1 MHGCA
6 CVIVIFIYVAQ
17 TAEISGE
24 PGTIMQRSKSRAND
38 LEESAADE
46 KTGKQISGFKAFISS
61 CFFVSVLCIFLYG
74 ACAKLW
80 SVFFACVALLVWLGL
95 PAVLKLLAL
104 LAL

>member
-17 TAEISGE
+17 TDEISGE
-24 PGTIMQRSKSRAND
+24 PGTIMQRSKSRANE
-38 LEESAADE
+38 LEASASDE
-46 KTGKQISGFKAFISS
+46 KTGKQISGFNAFISS

-80 SVFFACVALLVWLGL
+80 SVSLLVLLCLVGL
-95 PAVLKLLAL
+95 ECMLC
-104 LAL
+104 

>member
-6 CVIVIFIYVAQ
+6 CVIVFFIYVAQ

-38 LEESAADE
+38 LEASAADE
-46 KTGKQISGFKAFISS
+46 KTGKQISGFKTFKLL
-61 CFFVSVLCIFLYG
+61 FFVSVLCIFLYG

-80 SVFFACVALLVWLGL
+80 SVSLLVLLCLVGL
-95 PAVLKLLAL
+95 DCMLC
-104 LAL
+104 